1 VTYKLTRPGGRG
13 TPRALPGPAPR
24 PGRGPFGPARAVHQA
39 RRRVTQPAFTITI
52 PAGPLPIWLRVALS
66 GPVDD
71 LIIPCGTM
79 AAGIAA
85 CGWPWQHPA
94 TSWPRWDVWFLAG
107 PAVTWLAGIR
117 WMFWFAVAA
126 AIAVVGIQLRPPAK
140 TRRSA

>member
-1 VTYKLTRPGGRG
+1 VTYELTRPGGRE

-24 PGRGPFGPARAVHQA
+24 PDRGPFGPVRAVHQA
-39 RRRVTQPAFTITI
+39 RRCVIQPVFTITT
-52 PAGPLPIWLRVALS
+52 PAGPLPVWLRVALS

-94 TSWPRWDVWFLAG
+94 TLWPRWDAWSLAG
-107 PAVTWLAGIR
+107 LAGAWLAGIR
-117 WMFWFAVAA
+117 RVFRFAVAA
-126 AIAVVGIQLRPPAK
+126 AIAAVGRPPQPPAK